1 MPDNHLHESH
11 RQDRDISWTLGG
23 RRRILFGDWGT
34 DFRDP
39 FMSDISCKIG
49 RIYSIPSQHYMR
61 NMLSQLCKNSMTIG
75 SARKRAKLNASKYL
89 RVLGN
94 FHI

>member
-11 RQDRDISWTLGG
+11 RCDRDISWTLGG

-39 FMSDISCKIG
+39 FMSDIS
-49 RIYSIPSQHYMR
+49 
-61 NMLSQLCKNSMTIG
+61 
-75 SARKRAKLNASKYL
+75 
-89 RVLGN
+89 
-94 FHI
+94 